1 MFAVTLLP
9 GGMAVSLTKERGEA
23 ILKAKRALE
32 KKNLANKKFVRHKV
46 VSEQVKGARP
56 GRALT
61 SV

>member
-1 MFAVTLLP
+1 
-9 GGMAVSLTKERGEA
+9 MAVSLTKERGEA